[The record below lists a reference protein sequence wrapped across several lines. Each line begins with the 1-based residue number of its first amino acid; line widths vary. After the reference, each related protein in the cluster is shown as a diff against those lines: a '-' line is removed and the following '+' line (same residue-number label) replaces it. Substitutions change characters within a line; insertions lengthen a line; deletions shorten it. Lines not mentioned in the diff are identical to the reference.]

1 MIIDHLAE
9 YKYDPKSKY
18 ESMWTIIRL
27 GNLFDKILPE
37 KTIEGVTLKTLDQDI
52 SGRKLCL
59 DLNSKQQWCLFKITR
74 NICSDFFHIMYEQS
88 VKEFLGQVSMLCQG
102 QNICDSLAGLSRQYT
117 KFSRGKDLEK
127 LLKVDKPMQ
136 TKLFNQ
142 TGYFLIRA
150 HDFFQADNIPAACMA
165 LLGASNCARFVF
177 ISKMKGDQELL
188 GVAELFEMRGL
199 LSHNDLSRVQEEK
212 MSSTIK
218 LTCGALEENIVKL
231 QADARKLDLAVDA
244 NAYKQVEK
252 AKEDDESPRGLPKGL
267 F

>member
-59 DLNSKQQWCLFKITR
+59 DL
-74 NICSDFFHIMYEQS
+74 
-88 VKEFLGQVSMLCQG
+88 GQVSMLCQG

-127 LLKVDKPMQ
+127 LLEVDKPMQ